1 MHLRLRFS
9 HCLASEVIRRA
20 AHRAPYSL
28 AKLLA
33 LPLNRKLWEFP
44 RGNPLR
50 TIHKVTS
57 RRDNPISV
65 MHDRLQLPPA
75 MAQNV
80 FLTGPLWVS
89 AYVALD
95 YISFVESY
103 RGLAITPWNP
113 AAGLGLALIL
123 LGGVRFAPVVL
134 VSPAIAGALV
144 RTGSVP
150 VTIHLVEGLLFGG
163 SYLAAGLLARRYGKL
178 DPRLGTVGDILHLMF
193 FILCAA
199 VMAALSYVGVLGW
212 AGLLQHSE
220 MVEGFI
226 RFVIGDLIGMLI
238 VTPILLLAVA
248 RRLWSVMTWDAPL
261 KLLAIAL
268 AFAAIFAIPHAS
280 EYQLF
285 YLLFLPL
292 LWCTFGVGI
301 SGAAAALCVI
311 QVGLI
316 LALHIREG
324 AITDLPSFQ
333 ILMISLSVT
342 GLVLGSMV
350 TQQQATS
357 VRLRNQQL
365 ALSRALRLRSM
376 GEIATVIAH
385 EVNQPITSIR
395 TYAGIAKDALKAEQ
409 RQQLAEAVG
418 RIRAECDR
426 ASAIIR
432 STRESLRHHKLQPRL
447 VEVAPLLAEMRE
459 LLLDRLKA
467 NGIQLI
473 SRVHDGANTVFGDPV
488 QLKQALYNIVDNSVD
503 AIEGSGSTGT
513 IVVEVEASGPSIIDF
528 VVSDSGPGFAQDSTD
543 LGIMPLLST
552 KLDGTGIGLTIARS
566 VAEAHGGALSIERED
581 KRTIVRLRIS
591 SAGQTANEDSSAH

>member
-1 MHLRLRFS
+1 MFLRLRFRHS
-9 HCLASEVIRRA
+9 LTSEVIRRA
-20 AHRAPYSL
+20 AHRSSYSL

-33 LPLNRKLWEFP
+33 LPLNRKLWASP
-44 RGNPLR
+44 WGNPLR
-50 TIHKVTS
+50 RIHKVTS

-65 MHDRLQLPPA
+65 MHDRLKLPPA

-80 FLTGPLWVS
+80 LLTGPLWVS

-113 AAGLGLALIL
+113 AAGLGFALIL

-150 VTIHLVEGLLFGG
+150 VSIHLVEGLLFGG

-178 DPRLGTVGDILHLMF
+178 DPRLGTVGDMLHLMF

-238 VTPILLLAVA
+238 VTPILLLAFA
-248 RRLWSVMTWDAPL
+248 RRLWPVVTWQAPL
-261 KLLAIAL
+261 KLLGIAL

-292 LWCTFGVGI
+292 LWSTFGVGI
-301 SGAAAALCVI
+301 AGAAAALCVI

-324 AITDLPSFQ
+324 AIVDLPSFQ
-333 ILMISLSVT
+333 ILMISLAVT

-350 TQQQATS
+350 TQQHATS
-357 VRLRNQQL
+357 LRLRNQQL

-395 TYAGIAKDALKAEQ
+395 TYAGIASDALKAEQ
-409 RQQLAEAVG
+409 RQLLAEAVG

-432 STRESLRHHKLQPRL
+432 STRESLRHQKLRPRR

-459 LLLDRLKA
+459 LMLDRLKA

-473 SRVHDGANTVFGDPV
+473 TRIHSGASTVYGDPV
-488 QLKQALYNIVDNSVD
+488 QLKQALFNIIDNSVD
-503 AIEGSGSTGT
+503 AIEGSGAAGT
-513 IVVEVEASGPSIIDF
+513 IVVEVKASDASIVDF
-528 VVSDSGPGFAQDSTD
+528 VVSDSGPGFAQESTEF
-543 LGIMPLLST
+543 GIMPLLST
-552 KLDGTGIGLTIARS
+552 KPDGTGIGLTIARS
-566 VAEAHGGALSIERED
+566 VAESHGGALSIERED
-581 KRTIVRLRIS
+581 KRTIVKLRIAS
-591 SAGQTANEDSSAH
+591 SGQTADEDSSAH

>member
-1 MHLRLRFS
+1 
-9 HCLASEVIRRA
+9 VT
-20 AHRAPYSL
+20 
-28 AKLLA
+28 
-33 LPLNRKLWEFP
+33 NRPEIP
-44 RGNPLR
+44 
-50 TIHKVTS
+50 TS
-57 RRDNPISV
+57 MIN
-65 MHDRLQLPPA
+65 DRPQMPSA
-75 MAQNV
+75 MAQSV
-80 FLTGPLWVS
+80 FLTGPLWVC

-123 LGGVRFAPVVL
+123 LGGARFAPVVL

-144 RTGSVP
+144 RIGSVP

-163 SYLAAGLLARRYGKL
+163 SYLAAGLLARRHGKL

-212 AGLLQHSE
+212 AGLLPYSE
-220 MVEGFI
+220 MIEGFI

-238 VTPILLLAVA
+238 VTPIFLLTAT
-248 RRLWSVMTWDAPL
+248 RRLWSVMTLDAPL
-261 KLLAIAL
+261 KLFAIAL

-292 LWCTFGVGI
+292 LWFTVGAGI
-301 SGAAAALCVI
+301 AGAAAALSVI

-324 AITDLPSFQ
+324 AIADLPSFQ
-333 ILMISLSVT
+333 ILMISLAVT

-409 RQQLAEAVG
+409 PQLLAEAVG

-432 STRESLRHHKLQPRL
+432 STRENLRHQKLQPRV
-447 VEVAPLLAEMRE
+447 VEVPALLAEMKD
-459 LLLDRLKA
+459 LLVDRLKVNDIEMIA
-467 NGIQLI
+467 
-473 SRVHDGANTVFGDPV
+473 RVHDGAGTVFGDPV

-503 AIEGSGSTGT
+503 AIETSGAPGS
-513 IVVEVEASGPSIIDF
+513 IVVDVRASGPSTTDF
-528 VVSDSGPGFAQDSTD
+528 VVSDSGPGFAQDATD
-543 LGIMPLLST
+543 FGIMPLMST
-552 KLDGTGIGLTIARS
+552 KPDGTGIGLTIARS

-591 SAGQTANEDSSAH
+591 SGGQTANEDSSAR